1 MTTKEFSDVFDI
13 HYDNIANK
21 NAPGL
26 DLYEKSVFLTKAQ
39 LEIIKNHYTPK
50 GNKYQKGF
58 EASEK
63 RRVDLKELIK
73 DYKTNTT
80 ISSTDNISSLS
91 KFYEIPENVFLI
103 IREEAVLSSTDIC
116 INGKTIEVVPKTYDE
131 YSTQIK
137 NPFKN
142 PDENKAWRL
151 DYSRIDSKKV
161 VEIIS
166 KYDIASYNIRYL
178 KYPNPIILTDLDDG
192 DFIGM
197 NLSID
202 GATAAQTCE
211 LDVEIHREI
220 VDRAVEIA
228 VRDYKQADLQS
239 KVQLNLRNE

>member
-1 MTTKEFSDVFDI
+1 MTVKEFSDEFDI

-39 LEIIKNHYTPK
+39 LEIIKSHYAPK

-58 EASEK
+58 EGSEK

-73 DYKTNTT
+73 DYKTNVT
-80 ISSTDNISSLS
+80 ISSTDNVSPQS
-91 KFYEIPENVFLI
+91 KFYEIPEDVFLI
-103 IREEAVLSSTDIC
+103 AKEEVVLSSTDDC
-116 INGKTIEVVPKTYDE
+116 INGRAITVKPKTYDE

-142 PDENKAWRL
+142 PDENIAWRL
-151 DYSRIDSKKV
+151 DYSRINSKKV

-166 KYDIASYNIRYL
+166 KYDISSYNLRYL
-178 KYPNPIILTDLDDG
+178 KFPNPIILTDLDDG
-192 DFIGM
+192 DFTGM

-202 GATAAQTCE
+202 GATAEQTCE

-220 VDRAVEIA
+220 VDRAAEIA